1 MKEDE
6 RSTDATDGRWSV
18 SEVER
23 WNEEDSIESGDA
35 DVNEE
40 LVLTS
45 SMTIGALGRAITSL
59 DVFDK

>member
-6 RSTDATDGRWSV
+6 RSTGATDGRWSV

-23 WNEEDSIESGDA
+23 WNEEEPIEIGDV

-45 SMTIGALGRAITSL
+45 SMTIGAFGPAITSL